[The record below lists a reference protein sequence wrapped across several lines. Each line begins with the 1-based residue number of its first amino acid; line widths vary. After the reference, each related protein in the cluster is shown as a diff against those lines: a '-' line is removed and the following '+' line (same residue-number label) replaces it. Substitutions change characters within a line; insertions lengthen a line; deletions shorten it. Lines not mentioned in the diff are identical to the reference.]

1 MAPTTALGHH
11 DRCSPDFCLSAKERL
26 ESSRETSGDEASSDG
41 DTDHPDKSDDDLACK
56 FSYNEMKRT
65 SMNEHNESSNHMYIL
80 VFV

>member
-1 MAPTTALGHH
+1 MAPTTALANMRGAV
-11 DRCSPDFCLSAKERL
+11 LTSACQQRRGL

-65 SMNEHNESSNHMYIL
+65 SMNEHNESSNHMCIL